1 MHGICV
7 TCSLSCCCK
16 CAIQQIDCAA
26 QRSEIMS
33 AGHVQ
38 VRFNDSEHFWPPA
51 MKARVTAKKSKSIK
65 FVYVTLCYMGKHTK
79 PGNHVGVLLA
89 ARYHLS
95 TASRVAWP
103 QPTRSGGP
111 LSDRKTVAMSDCQLV
126 QPSRFGGVG
135 FSLPGVET
143 WLVSSKVK
151 SWRRYYS
158 IEIVKFL
165 GMEFRFGLFSSSLAG
180 CFLLQSLNEIG
191 EWDGSSYQKGA
202 RILWS

>member
-1 MHGICV
+1 MLH
-7 TCSLSCCCK
+7 
-16 CAIQQIDCAA
+16 
-26 QRSEIMS
+26 
-33 AGHVQ
+33 
-38 VRFNDSEHFWPPA
+38 
-51 MKARVTAKKSKSIK
+51 
-65 FVYVTLCYMGKHTK
+65 YVTWENTQ
-79 PGNHVGVLLA
+79 NHEITWVFCWLQ
-89 ARYHLS
+89 RYHLS

-143 WLVSSKVK
+143 WLVSSKIK

-158 IEIVKFL
+158 IGIVKFL

-202 RILWS
+202 RMLWSQRCHENPWYPPGGGKTQSSLRLATRILSHLSSG